1 MYYKGKRCVGEEVVA
16 MVILSFALCFSLGAC
31 IGFVAAGLVAGGSN
45 GVQRDA

>member
-1 MYYKGKRCVGEEVVA
+1 MYYKGKHCTGEEAVA

-31 IGFVAAGLVAGGSN
+31 IGFVAVGMFANASN